1 MNNESF
7 NKYIEQAIKENW
19 ERIALSDFDG
29 VSYHYKDIARKIAKI
44 HLIRKCRNKKRR
56 QNSYLR

>member
-7 NKYIEQAIKENW
+7 NKYIEQTIKENW

-29 VSYHYKDIARKIAKI
+29 VSYHYKDTAVVA
-44 HLIRKCRNKKRR
+44 NR
-56 QNSYLR
+56 QFASIKNPLSLRDII

>member
-7 NKYIEQAIKENW
+7 NKYIEQTIKENW

-29 VSYHYKDIARKIAKI
+29 VSSV
-44 HLIRKCRNKKRR
+44 
-56 QNSYLR
+56 SYTHPDAADEL

>member
-19 ERIALSDFDG
+19 ERIALSDFDC
-29 VSYHYKDIARKIAKI
+29 VS
-44 HLIRKCRNKKRR
+44 
-56 QNSYLR
+56 